1 MFFPSGSA
9 ITPWP
14 LGGAGKRT
22 GKSGEHC
29 LPFWNNKKRTPR
41 CAVLCKLNYAS
52 SGEQIQFCDW
62 LRRKESV
69 FITQFWIFCFCLCF
83 SFMNIILKKRNSFR
97 KAWESGS
104 SGLSSFLGRWFS
116 NTIFL
121 HDVAIVLTFSLKV
134 NWVFGQE
141 EKVWSS
147 CQALQVWKIIGFGQK
162 ITGHCFWEQ
171 SKLILRT
178 AAGSKMV
185 IRESGHSQN
194 FNCNLSPTLIYK
206 SNNQILS

>member
-1 MFFPSGSA
+1 MLCCANWTMRLQESRSSSA
-9 ITPWP
+9 
-14 LGGAGKRT
+14 T
-22 GKSGEHC
+22 GFVE
-29 LPFWNNKKRTPR
+29 
-41 CAVLCKLNYAS
+41 
-52 SGEQIQFCDW
+52 
-62 LRRKESV
+62 RKV
-69 FITQFWIFCFCLCF
+69 FLLHNFGYFG
-83 SFMNIILKKRNSFR
+83 NSFR

-116 NTIFL
+116 NTVFL
-121 HDVAIVLTFSLKV
+121 HDVAIQLTFSLKV

-194 FNCNLSPTLIYK
+194 FNCNLNLTIKFYHKCTKLNIVRMVRK
-206 SNNQILS
+206 K

>member
-1 MFFPSGSA
+1 MIQNSNYFNVRNILVTGNHNCFQMFFPSGSA
-9 ITPWP
+9 IAPWS

-29 LPFWNNKKRTPR
+29 LPFWNNKKGQQD
-41 CAVLCKLNYAS
+41 VLCCANWTMRLQESRS
-52 SGEQIQFCDW
+52 SSATGFVE
-62 LRRKESV
+62 RKV
-69 FITQFWIFCFCLCF
+69 FLLHNFGYFG
-83 SFMNIILKKRNSFR
+83 NSFR

-116 NTIFL
+116 NTVFL
-121 HDVAIVLTFSLKV
+121 HDVAIQLTFSLKV

-178 AAGSKMV
+178 AAGSKMFTVKISIV
-185 IRESGHSQN
+185 I
-194 FNCNLSPTLIYK
+194 
-206 SNNQILS
+206 